1 MRSSASHARRPGAD
15 DPLGHHRLD
24 QLERHR
30 ERLGR
35 RSARMPARYSER
47 GDLLLLEPQGHDVVV
62 LAGLEV
68 ETRRPGSPMAPGVK

>member
-1 MRSSASHARRPGAD
+1 
-15 DPLGHHRLD
+15 
-24 QLERHR
+24 
-30 ERLGR
+30 
-35 RSARMPARYSER
+35 MPARYSER